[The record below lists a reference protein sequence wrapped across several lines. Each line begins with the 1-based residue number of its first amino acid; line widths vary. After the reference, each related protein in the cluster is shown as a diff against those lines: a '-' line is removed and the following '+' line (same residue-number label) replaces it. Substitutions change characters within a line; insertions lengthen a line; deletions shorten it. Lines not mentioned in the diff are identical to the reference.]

1 MSRRRR
7 ATSRSERPETSG
19 FKPRTVTARTPK
31 QKEYI
36 LSIVNND
43 ITFCFGP
50 AGTGKTHVAAGLAV
64 QMLRQKFIEKII
76 VCRPVVS
83 VGQDIGFLPGTL
95 EEKIGPYLVPLFD
108 EFSYYLERK
117 KIKEL
122 TAERVIEMV
131 PISMMRGRT
140 FNDSFIILDEAQNAT
155 YSEIRMLLTRIGMN
169 SRLVLSGDLRQS
181 DLPENVQGALE
192 DIGHKLERL
201 DGIGLVILTEEDVV
215 RHNLIAQIER
225 II

>member
-19 FKPRTVTARTPK
+19 FKPRNVTARTPK

-76 VCRPVVS
+76 VCRPVIS

-117 KIKEL
+117 KIKEF
-122 TAERVIEMV
+122 TAEHVIEMV
-131 PISMMRGRT
+131 PLSMMRGRT